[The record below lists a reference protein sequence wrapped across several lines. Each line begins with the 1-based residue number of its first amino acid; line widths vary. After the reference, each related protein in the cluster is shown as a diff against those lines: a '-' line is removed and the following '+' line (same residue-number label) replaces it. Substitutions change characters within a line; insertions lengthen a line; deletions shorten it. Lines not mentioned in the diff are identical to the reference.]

1 MNLIAGIAIRLSVV
15 TMTKNVLNADGR
27 IVRIVKGVDVII
39 PPGNIEQ
46 FRWAVKIMKDN
57 LILTERE
64 LKDLTKI
71 ANSTVPL
78 FPLKSR

>member
-1 MNLIAGIAIRLSVV
+1 M
-15 TMTKNVLNADGR
+15 
-27 IVRIVKGVDVII
+27 DVII
-39 PPGNIEQ
+39 PPGNMEQ

-57 LILTERE
+57 LILTEKE